1 MEACPCN
8 ALKNEEVKQTHCFA
22 HAFGDDKAKKTWLIT
37 CHKCRD
43 ICPYNLG
50 TENKNLKF

>member
-1 MEACPCN
+1 MTAE
-8 ALKNEEVKQTHCFA
+8 KQQTCWDY
-22 HAFGDDKAKKTWLIT
+22 AFGDDEEKQVWRIA

-50 TENKNLKF
+50 SENSFINRKDEYAKTKD